1 MAGQTTVLQRRKR
14 CDHGL
19 SITTNGGLLECLRCL
34 VCFLVMALELAHI
47 GADKTQDAHFFY
59 QGRLWV
65 IRNQRR
71 ESSHHFP
78 VLAGNA
84 VCNALHVFAQVL
96 HDLAECQRLGLFN
109 IISPY
114 LRADACQERADDCG
128 CKNDLNRYRCCME
141 LPLKSLIRVFERV
154 FRTFSAPCALLEFDT
169 QCDGA
174 VSMIRGLLLDFS

>member
-65 IRNQRR
+65 IRNGASLPTISQSSR
-71 ESSHHFP
+71 EMPSVMPCMFLPRSCMILRSANGLAFSTSSAHICEQT
-78 VLAGNA
+78 LA
-84 VCNALHVFAQVL
+84 
-96 HDLAECQRLGLFN
+96 R
-109 IISPY
+109 
-114 LRADACQERADDCG
+114 
-128 CKNDLNRYRCCME
+128 
-141 LPLKSLIRVFERV
+141 
-154 FRTFSAPCALLEFDT
+154 SAPMTA
-169 QCDGA
+169 A
-174 VSMIRGLLLDFS
+174 VKMI